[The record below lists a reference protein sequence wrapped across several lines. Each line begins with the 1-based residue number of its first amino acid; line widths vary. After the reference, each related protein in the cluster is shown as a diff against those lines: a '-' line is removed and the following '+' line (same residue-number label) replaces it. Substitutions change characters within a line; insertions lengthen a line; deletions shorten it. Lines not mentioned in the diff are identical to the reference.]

1 VSPRRSSQRRLS
13 AGTHGAPMRC
23 TSLIDHAPDWVPDET
38 PVVQMPSRVSRTTGI
53 LVVHAA
59 ALALVVGVDGPAP
72 WLLVRALVVGGIAG
86 TTAWAWQRSSSRATR
101 WAVLL
106 VGLLGV
112 IVGVGIGVPHAV
124 RAGMSVEAASGVVA
138 LGTGLTLAGIGTVS
152 LLRRS
157 RWWTRVAAVPASIAM
172 LTFVVAPVTLA
183 VFVTNVPPL
192 ELGSQRPADVGLA
205 AEDVRFHASDG
216 VELAAWYVPSTNG
229 AAVVLLGGAT
239 NNRSDELDHAAVLAR
254 HGYGVLLLDARG
266 HGDSDGDA
274 MLWGWFGETD
284 VPAAVDF
291 LSQRPDVV
299 DGRIGAIGM
308 SMGAEEAIGAA
319 GEDER
324 IRAVVAEGATAR
336 GARDE
341 GDASTGVG
349 SFLPRYVDWVTSR
362 AADVMTSAPRPA
374 KLRDA
379 IAAASPRPVMVIAAG
394 TQPAE
399 IDAAEVFEA
408 ASPRTVEVWVADGAG
423 HTTAYDVQPAAWE
436 ARVVAFLDR
445 SLG

>member
-1 VSPRRSSQRRLS
+1 MITTAAPTSDAPTELEMPAPHGSSR
-13 AGTHGAPMRC
+13 
-23 TSLIDHAPDWVPDET
+23 TSLST
-38 PVVQMPSRVSRTTGI
+38 RTLI
-53 LVVHAA
+53 VHAA

-72 WLLVRALVVGGIAG
+72 WAAVRAFVVGGIAAA
-86 TTAWAWQRSSSRATR
+86 TAWAWHRSSSHAAR
-101 WAVLL
+101 WALL
-106 VGLLGV
+106 AAGLMGV
-112 IVGVGIGVPHAV
+112 ITGVGIGVPHAV
-124 RAGMSVEAASGVVA
+124 KAGISVEAASGVVA
-138 LGTGLTLAGIGTVS
+138 LCTGVVLAGIATVS
-152 LLRRS
+152 LLRRV
-157 RWWTRVAAVPASIAM
+157 RWWTRVAAVPVGIAI
-172 LTFVVAPVTLA
+172 LAFVVAPLTLA

-192 ELGSQRPADVGLA
+192 ELGSRGPADVDLT
-205 AEDVRFHASDG
+205 AEDVRFRASDG
-216 VELAAWYVPSTNG
+216 VQLAAWYVPSTNG

-291 LSQRPDVV
+291 LSERADVV

-319 GEDER
+319 GVDER

-341 GDASTGVG
+341 GDLSTGVG

-374 KLRDA
+374 KLHDA

-408 ASPRTVEVWVADGAG
+408 VSPTTVEVWVAEGAG
-423 HTTAYDVQPAAWE
+423 HTTAYDADPAAWE
-436 ARVVAFLDR
+436 ARVVGFLDR

>member
-1 VSPRRSSQRRLS
+1 MRSI
-13 AGTHGAPMRC
+13 A
-23 TSLIDHAPDWVPDET
+23 LIDDDPAAP
-38 PVVQMPSRVSRTTGI
+38 PVNAPPGTGLRAPGIGGPISFTTRI
-53 LVVHAA
+53 VVVHGA

-72 WLLVRALVVGGIAG
+72 WPAVRALVFGGMAAA
-86 TTAWAWQRSSSRATR
+86 TARAWHRSDSRAAR
-101 WAVLL
+101 WAVLVVGL
-106 VGLLGV
+106 VGVVL
-112 IVGVGIGVPHAV
+112 GVGIGVPHTV
-124 RAGMSVEAASGVVA
+124 RAGMSVEAASGVLA
-138 LGTGLTLAGIGTVS
+138 LCTGLVLAGIATVS
-152 LLRRS
+152 LLRPV
-157 RWWTRVAAVPASIAM
+157 RWWTRLAAVPVGIVM
-172 LTFVVAPVTLA
+172 LALVVAPLTLA

-192 ELGSQRPADVGLA
+192 ELGSRRPNDVGLT
-205 AEDVRFHASDG
+205 AEDVTFVASDG
-216 VELAAWYVPSTNG
+216 VRLSSWYVPSANG

-291 LSQRPDVV
+291 LSKRPDVV

-319 GEDER
+319 GVDER

-341 GDASTGVG
+341 GDLSTGVAG
-349 SFLPRYVDWVTSR
+349 VLPRYLDWVTSR

-379 IAAASPRPVMVIAAG
+379 IRSASPRPVMIIAAG

-399 IDAAEVFEA
+399 IAAAEVFEA
-408 ASPRTVEVWVADGAG
+408 ASPATVDVWIADGAG
-423 HTTAYDVQPAAWE
+423 HTTAHDILPAEWE
-436 ARVVAFLDR
+436 SRVVGFLDR